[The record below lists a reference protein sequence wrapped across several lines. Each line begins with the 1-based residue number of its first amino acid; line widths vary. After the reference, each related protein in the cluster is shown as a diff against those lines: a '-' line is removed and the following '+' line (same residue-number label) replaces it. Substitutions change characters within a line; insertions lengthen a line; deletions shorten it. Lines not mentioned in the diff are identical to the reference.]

1 MIKLINKLTGSE
13 MWVADSRLE
22 EYLKQGHVLASA
34 SETEPEKTTSQ
45 EQPQAKKRTTRK
57 K

>member
-22 EYLKQGHVLASA
+22 EYLKQGHALASA
-34 SETEPEKTTSQ
+34 SGAEPEKATSQ

>member
-22 EYLKQGHVLASA
+22 EYLKQGHALASA
-34 SETEPEKTTSQ
+34 SGAEPEKPTSE

>member
-1 MIKLINKLTGSE
+1 MIKLINRLTGTE

-22 EYLKQGHVLASA
+22 EYLMQGHVLASA
-34 SETEPEKTTSQ
+34 TGAEPEKPASE

>member
-22 EYLKQGHVLASA
+22 KYLKQGHVLASA
-34 SETEPEKTTSQ
+34 SGAEPEKPASE
-45 EQPQAKKRTTRK
+45 EQPKKRTTRK

>member
-13 MWVADSRLE
+13 MWVADSRLDK
-22 EYLKQGHVLASA
+22 YLKQGHVLAAA
-34 SETEPEKTTSQ
+34 SDAEPEKPTP
-45 EQPQAKKRTTRK
+45 EAQAKKRTTRK